1 MNDTI
6 KSANF
11 DSVVSHDPV
20 TGLPVYDRPL
30 RGEDVREMY
39 KMIVSD
45 GVYPNPSTSFQVMEG
60 ENDNEV
66 IVKAGF
72 GWVQGCPVW
81 DLSDDVVE
89 LDPADENN
97 PRIDLVVLQWN
108 NLLANRWVQ
117 KVVITGTASAT
128 PSAPALTRTADVY
141 EICLAE
147 IERPAGS
154 SLVIQSEITDTRGDD
169 DLCGWTHGIVDQ
181 VDTSTI
187 FNQYA
192 SWLQDIQDQW
202 EAWWETQQETTG
214 YLTTGGDYTTL
225 KTFDK
230 KVIHAINEVN
240 DGSIALGR
248 AHSGDG
254 ILSGCEMA
262 ISGSTLVIQPGEII
276 AGGKPVIFTSAVEVD
291 LSGISI
297 SNGYVQVILNIKAS
311 LNPALWFT
319 FAESSTT
326 TFPDLTRDSLL
337 VLGNLYQ
344 KQLAIVQVSGGNLT
358 SIYSSLNVSYVTL
371 TSKETNTHMNMSIE
385 GNYSNL
391 ATSTDDG
398 TAIGGFVAYE
408 TGKYTLVYHN
418 QGDIIFRP
426 NGNGSGAG
434 EVRIKPT
441 GQIIGGA
448 RHFDAS
454 QSGTITVSSPASWF
468 KICSIQNVEA
478 GTYLAYGSY
487 GFTGAGYNTQSFS
500 YIGIG
505 NTNGGWSLFNPQV
518 RMATATQYSLQNQ
531 IASPYYVGSTQ
542 SEVSLWGQCQN
553 QNTIIR
559 NGYLTLIR
567 IA

>member
-11 DSVVSHDPV
+11 DSVVSHDPI

-45 GVYPNPSTSFQVMEG
+45 GIYPNPSTSFQVMEG

-128 PSAPALTRTADVY
+128 PSAPALTRTADIY

-169 DLCGWTHGIVDQ
+169 DLCGWTHGVVDQ

-276 AGGKPVIFTSAVEVD
+276 AGGKPVIFTSAVTVD
-291 LSGISI
+291 LSGVSI
-297 SNGYVQVILNIKAS
+297 SNGYAQVILNIKAS
-311 LNPALWFT
+311 LNPAFWFT

-326 TFPDLTRDSLL
+326 TFPDLTQDSLL

-344 KQLAIVQVSGGNLT
+344 YQLAVIQISGGNLT
-358 SIYSSLNVSYVTL
+358 NIITIPNQSWVIVRYPSFNPVVMRLLS
-371 TSKETNTHMNMSIE
+371 
-385 GNYSNL
+385 
-391 ATSTDDG
+391 DG
-398 TAIGGFVAYE
+398 TFRIGE
-408 TGKYTLVYHN
+408 TTDRGDSVRGISSAVGGQLILYTEDSSIVLRPKGIGSAVGEVYLDNEGQWH
-418 QGDIIFRP
+418 GGHKFLYKDSPSLSKSITTPSWTEIDSLALTEGIWDITATLAVRTLGNNTFATFDVNTSAGYAPGRNSVSLYP
-426 NGNGSGAG
+426 ANGNTAYCQANRKIELSSSNSTIRVYGQA
-434 EVRIKPT
+434 T
-441 GQIIGGA
+441 G
-448 RHFDAS
+448 
-454 QSGTITVSSPASWF
+454 TTTV
-468 KICSIQNVEA
+468 
-478 GTYLAYGSY
+478 
-487 GFTGAGYNTQSFS
+487 TG
-500 YIGIG
+500 
-505 NTNGGWSLFNPQV
+505 
-518 RMATATQYSLQNQ
+518 
-531 IASPYYVGSTQ
+531 
-542 SEVSLWGQCQN
+542 CH
-553 QNTIIR
+553 IR
-559 NGYLTLIR
+559 AIR
-567 IA
+567 LG